1 MTKLVLK
8 ETDNWTKEKALMLEL
23 QAKDYD
29 DRSSADKAFIS
40 YVKLK
45 QSFMDQA
52 MLMCT
57 WIIDREV
64 DSGDTFH
71 ANQFFMS
78 NGYEASPPDR
88 YLFRCDVFN
97 SLVEA
102 INGDGECNPYSIVE
116 GWDMWHHA

>member
-64 DSGDTFH
+64 DSGGSH
-71 ANQFFMS
+71 KSSMCIKS
-78 NGYEASPPDR
+78 R
-88 YLFRCDVFN
+88 
-97 SLVEA
+97 
-102 INGDGECNPYSIVE
+102 
-116 GWDMWHHA
+116 